1 MERRIE
7 SVSGEN
13 RLRSVLDDMTEPEKN
28 RRGAFMRENPLI
40 VASIAL
46 PFLIVVM
53 FLAATGIPRLFV
65 DAPTHDLVLVTRYPT
80 TNHSIPVSIDIVV
93 IDSQAAAVV
102 RDVSN
107 SSNAPRV
114 FIYESSLGSVREV
127 QIELPANWDGIE
139 AGARFP
145 IPSLSRL
152 TLSATLVAPDGY
164 EYRGIR
170 RRGNGLMFEL
180 FGGRRY
186 SGDVTI
192 AKNGA
197 IRRISLPDDLPYWY
211 RDPQFLGWVVEE
223 Q

>member
-1 MERRIE
+1 
-7 SVSGEN
+7 
-13 RLRSVLDDMTEPEKN
+13 MTESD
-28 RRGAFMRENPLI
+28 RSSRGSFMRDNPLI

-46 PFLIVVM
+46 PFLIVVL
-53 FLAATGIPRLFV
+53 FLAATGIPRLLV
-65 DAPTHDLVLVTRYPT
+65 DAPTYDIVLFTRYPT
-80 TNHSIPVSIDIVV
+80 TNRSIPVSIDIEVS
-93 IDSQAAAVV
+93 DGQATAVV
-102 RDVSN
+102 RDVSS

-114 FIYESSLGSVREV
+114 FVYESTVDRVREL
-127 QIELPANWDGIE
+127 QIGLPATWDGIE
-139 AGARFP
+139 AGDRFP
-145 IPSLSRL
+145 IPELSQV

-164 EYRGIR
+164 EYRGVR

-180 FGGRRY
+180 FGGRSY

-211 RDPQFLGWVVEE
+211 RDPQFLGWVVER

>member
-1 MERRIE
+1 
-7 SVSGEN
+7 
-13 RLRSVLDDMTEPEKN
+13 MTESDRN
-28 RRGAFMRENPLI
+28 SRGSIMRDNPLI

-46 PFLIVVM
+46 PFLIVVL
-53 FLAATGIPRLFV
+53 FLAATGIPRLLV
-65 DAPTHDLVLVTRYPT
+65 DAPNYDLVLVTRYPA
-80 TNHSIPVSIDIVV
+80 TNRSIPVSIDIVV
-93 IDSQAAAVV
+93 SDGRATAVV
-102 RDVSN
+102 RDVSS

-114 FIYESSLGSVREV
+114 FVYESTVDRVREL
-127 QIELPANWDGIE
+127 QIELPSIWDGIE
-139 AGARFP
+139 AGARIP
-145 IPSLSRL
+145 IPELSQV

-180 FGGRRY
+180 FGGRSY

-192 AKNGA
+192 AKKGA

-211 RDPQFLGWVVEE
+211 RDPQFLGWVVER